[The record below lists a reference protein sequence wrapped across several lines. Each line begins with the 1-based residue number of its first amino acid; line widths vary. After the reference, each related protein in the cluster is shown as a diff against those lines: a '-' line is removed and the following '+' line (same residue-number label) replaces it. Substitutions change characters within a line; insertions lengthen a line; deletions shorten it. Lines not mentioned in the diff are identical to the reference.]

1 MTAVCS
7 LNLLLSSA
15 GAQIHKDSTTTM
27 KNYTVLSGNS
37 SLTVQPDAG
46 ARIVSF
52 KSGRYEF
59 LTGKE
64 IHADNY
70 GSTFWPSPQ
79 SLWNWPP
86 PHTLDSDPYKLE
98 NAGGL
103 LRMKSGKDPQT
114 GLQFTKEFASAQN
127 GKIRLTYSILNAG
140 DTTQKTAPWDIS
152 RLHKGGLLFFQL
164 GEGSVGV
171 KQFAPV
177 PTEVLNGIV
186 WFQDGK
192 ERPKENELSIANTS
206 GGWAAFAVDG
216 KIFIKK
222 FAGITAAQQAP
233 GRSGIVDLR
242 QPRIRLYRIRN
253 SGSVYDAL
261 SGKNYDMEYRM
272 DRSRYSGHDPNR
284 KRKQRTHRVCTRN
297 NSINFLHCISKGI

>member
-37 SLTVQPDAG
+37 SITVQPDAG

-98 NAGGL
+98 DAGGL

-233 GRSGIVDLR
+233 GEAELSIYVSHESDYIEFEIQGPYTTLSPGKTMTWNIEWIAADIPDTIRIVKGSKELIEFVRGI
-242 QPRIRLYRIRN
+242 IR
-253 SGSVYDAL
+253 
-261 SGKNYDMEYRM
+261 
-272 DRSRYSGHDPNR
+272 
-284 KRKQRTHRVCTRN
+284 
-297 NSINFLHCISKGI
+297 